1 MTDYRH
7 SPLADEAPGHVEV
20 IGQWN
25 GHTMGGRIPPFMA
38 VAQKTGGVY
47 WENPPTLDEA
57 LRETGLDAEVTLE
70 DLVVPQAGMN
80 ADGEFEYTYVPV
92 PNHKITVGHR
102 GGVATPYAPVG
113 SRYRVIQTRTVAELG
128 QNVIDNH
135 ESAAL
140 RAVGAYGD
148 PIGSRVFFAFDLGQF
163 SVGGHDQHD
172 LALILGS
179 SHDGSSGLFASVAPM
194 RWMCTNMANG
204 IFGRGMQGKWSIRH
218 TESADG
224 RVQEIR
230 DALRL
235 TFRYRDRYIA
245 EGEALMT
252 EAMTEREFLA
262 FQHELF
268 NVPELENASQRQ
280 RTIVANRDQALLD
293 IFNGPTVEADKRTR
307 WAAAQSVYEYL
318 DWARRVRGAEDEAFA
333 RAERTLAGED
343 ENVKAR
349 TWGLLISA

>member
-1 MTDYRH
+1 
-7 SPLADEAPGHVEV
+7 
-20 IGQWN
+20 
-25 GHTMGGRIPPFMA
+25 MGGRVPPYIA
-38 VAQKTGGVY
+38 LAQKTGGVY
-47 WENPPTLDEA
+47 YENPPTLDQA
-57 LRETGLDAEVTLE
+57 LRDTGLDAEVTLE
-70 DLVVPQAGMN
+70 DLVVPQMGMN
-80 ADGEFEYTYVPV
+80 EAGEIVTDYLPV
-92 PNHKITVGHR
+92 PGHKITVGHR
-102 GGVATPYAPVG
+102 GGIATPYAPVG

-135 ESAAL
+135 EAASL

-163 SVGGHDQHD
+163 SVGGHDEHD

-194 RWMCTNMANG
+194 RIPCTNMANG

-235 TFRYRDRYIA
+235 TWKYVDRYKA

-268 NVPELENASQRQ
+268 AVPDLEDASQRQ
-280 RTIVANRDQALLD
+280 RTIVANRDEALLG
-293 IFNGPTVEADKRTR
+293 IWNGPTVENDKRTR

-318 DWARRVRGAEDEAFA
+318 DWARRVRGADDEAFA

-349 TWGLLISA
+349 TWNLLVTA